1 MEAKVRRTFRAAVT
15 CVILAIPSVAT
26 ADPAVI
32 DIPPGE
38 DTIITL
44 RKDVPAPWTGQLY
57 SNETSLR
64 WANWLQQYRFQL
76 KQSELYGQE
85 KLKASESL
93 CLRKSEVTAAG
104 HAEAIKL
111 YRDSVVAQQASI
123 ATLQAEVSDPPF
135 YRTVWFGFVTG
146 VVVTGIAVGVGGAIV
161 AAIR

>member
-1 MEAKVRRTFRAAVT
+1 MKAQALVLT
-15 CVILAIPSVAT
+15 LLLLPAT
-26 ADPAVI
+26 AMADPAVV

-44 RKDVPAPWTGQLY
+44 RKDTPAPWTGQLY

-85 KLKASESL
+85 KLKASEAL
-93 CLRKSEVTAAG
+93 CLRKLEVTAAG
-104 HAEAIKL
+104 HAEAVKL
-111 YRDSVVAQQASI
+111 YRDRVAAQQATI
-123 ATLQAEVSDPPF
+123 ATLQSEVADPPF

-146 VVVTGIAVGVGGAIV
+146 VVVTGLAVGIGGAVV
-161 AAIR
+161 AAAH

>member
-1 MEAKVRRTFRAAVT
+1 MKAPA
-15 CVILAIPSVAT
+15 LALALLLLPATAT
-26 ADPAVI
+26 ADPAVV

-44 RKDVPAPWTGQLY
+44 RKDNPAPWTGQLY

-85 KLKASESL
+85 KLRSSEVL
-93 CLRKSEVTAAG
+93 CLRKLEVTAAG

-111 YRDSVVAQQASI
+111 YRDRVVAQQASI

-135 YRTVWFGFVTG
+135 YRTVWFGFVAG
-146 VVVTGIAVGVGGAIV
+146 VVVTGLAVGIGGAVV
-161 AAIR
+161 AAAH

>member
-1 MEAKVRRTFRAAVT
+1 MV
-15 CVILAIPSVAT
+15 LALLLLPAT
-26 ADPAVI
+26 AMADPAVV

-76 KQSELYGQE
+76 RQSELYGQE

-93 CLRKSEVTAAG
+93 CLRKSEVTAVG

-111 YRDSVVAQQASI
+111 YRDRVVAQQASI
-123 ATLQAEVSDPPF
+123 ATLQAELADPPF

-146 VVVTGIAVGVGGAIV
+146 VIVTGLAVGIGGAVV
-161 AAIR
+161 AAAH

>member
-1 MEAKVRRTFRAAVT
+1 MRALALVT
-15 CVILAIPSVAT
+15 ALLLLPATAT
-26 ADPAVI
+26 ADPVV

-38 DTIITL
+38 DTIVTL

-85 KLKASESL
+85 KLKASEAL

-111 YRDSVVAQQASI
+111 YRDRVVAQQASI
-123 ATLQAEVSDPPF
+123 ATLQAEVADPPF

>member
-1 MEAKVRRTFRAAVT
+1 MKSRALV
-15 CVILAIPSVAT
+15 LALLLLPAT
-26 ADPAVI
+26 AMADPVVV

-38 DTIITL
+38 DTIVTL

-57 SNETSLR
+57 SNETALR

-93 CLRKSEVTAAG
+93 CLRKVEITAAG

-111 YRDSVVAQQASI
+111 YRDRVAAQQASI
-123 ATLQAEVSDPPF
+123 ATLQAEVADPPF

-146 VVVTGIAVGVGGAIV
+146 VVVTGLAVGIGGAVV
-161 AAIR
+161 AAVR

>member
-1 MEAKVRRTFRAAVT
+1 MKAPALV
-15 CVILAIPSVAT
+15 LAMMLLSAT
-26 ADPAVI
+26 AMADPAVI

-85 KLKASESL
+85 KLKAGEAL

-111 YRDSVVAQQASI
+111 YRDRVVAQQASI
-123 ATLQAEVSDPPF
+123 ATLQAELADPPF

-146 VVVTGIAVGVGGAIV
+146 VIVTGLAVGIGGAVV
-161 AAIR
+161 AAAH

>member
-1 MEAKVRRTFRAAVT
+1 VKAPAL
-15 CVILAIPSVAT
+15 VIALLLLPAT
-26 ADPAVI
+26 AMADPVV

-38 DTIITL
+38 DTIVTL

-85 KLKASESL
+85 KLKASEAL

-111 YRDSVVAQQASI
+111 YRDRVVAQQASI
-123 ATLQAEVSDPPF
+123 ATLQAEVADPPF

-146 VVVTGIAVGVGGAIV
+146 VVVTGLAVGVGGAIV

>member
-1 MEAKVRRTFRAAVT
+1 VRAQALV
-15 CVILAIPSVAT
+15 LALLLLPAT
-26 ADPAVI
+26 AMADPVVV

-38 DTIITL
+38 DTIVVL
-44 RKDVPAPWTGQLY
+44 RKDTPAPWTGQLY

-85 KLKASESL
+85 KLKSSEVL
-93 CLRKSEVTAAG
+93 CLRKAEVTAAG

-111 YRDSVVAQQASI
+111 YRDRVAAQQASI

-146 VVVTGIAVGVGGAIV
+146 VVVTGLAVGIGGAIIASV
-161 AAIR
+161 R

>member
-1 MEAKVRRTFRAAVT
+1 MAAEPKIV
-15 CVILAIPSVAT
+15 
-26 ADPAVI
+26 
-32 DIPPGE
+32 DIPPG
-38 DTIITL
+38 D
-44 RKDVPAPWTGQLY
+44 DVIVPVKKGDISPITGQVF
-57 SNETSLR
+57 SNESSLR

-111 YRDSVVAQQASI
+111 YRDRVVAQQASI
-123 ATLQAEVSDPPF
+123 ATLQAEVTDPPF

-146 VVVTGIAVGVGGAIV
+146 VVVTGLAVGIGGAIIASV
-161 AAIR
+161 R

>member
-1 MEAKVRRTFRAAVT
+1 MRALALVT
-15 CVILAIPSVAT
+15 ALLLLPATAT
-26 ADPAVI
+26 ADPVV

-38 DTIITL
+38 DTIVTL

-85 KLKASESL
+85 KLKASEAL

-111 YRDSVVAQQASI
+111 YRDRVVAQQASI
-123 ATLQAEVSDPPF
+123 ATLQAEVADPPF

-146 VVVTGIAVGVGGAIV
+146 VVVTGLAVGVGGAIV